1 MDDKRR
7 GTYVC
12 GVRILKG
19 NVEVFVPKEMNEMKD
34 KIDPFVEFAEA
45 EDADLLFS
53 TAYINSEKPVCVQN
67 INGFDVL
74 YQGKTSH
81 LEDHDPLLAIMVA
94 MSLKEG
100 FKSTFV
106 YRNKMRVMISRMLQS
121 FVINGEVEGKNS
133 MSHSERVTILVKK
146 FAPVLGIKKQD
157 VKLLLEYSMLHD
169 VGKIGLEQL
178 MLYTPTRIREWLHTG
193 QDHTIVG
200 SIFLATTV
208 VLEDAASIARSH
220 HERWDGKGYP
230 DGLKGE
236 EIPYYAR
243 IIGICDFYDEAL
255 NTVSSE
261 ILGRPLNETEVL
273 DLIES
278 ESGEAF
284 DPVID
289 KKFVEFM
296 RKELG
301 MQ

>member
-1 MDDKRR
+1 MK
-7 GTYVC
+7 
-12 GVRILKG
+12 ILEISVK
-19 NVEVFVPKEMNEMKD
+19 VFVPEEMNEVKD
-34 KIDPFVEFAEA
+34 KIDPFVNFVKMD
-45 EDADLLFS
+45 DADVVFS
-53 TAYINSEKPVCVQN
+53 TAPVDCDKPVCVRRN
-67 INGFDVL
+67 GGFDVFYL
-74 YQGKTSH
+74 SKISH
-81 LEDHDPLLAIMVA
+81 LESQDPVLAMVVA
-94 MSLKEG
+94 VSLEKG
-100 FKSTFV
+100 FKNVFV
-106 YRNKMRVMISRMLQS
+106 YRNRVRVMISRMLQS
-121 FVINGEVEGKNS
+121 FVVNSEVEGKNS
-133 MSHSERVTILVKK
+133 MSHSERVTMLVKK
-146 FAPVLGIKKQD
+146 FAPVLGIKGQEL
-157 VKLLLEYSMLHD
+157 KLLLEYSMLHD

-193 QDHTIVG
+193 QDHTVVG

-208 VLEDAASIARSH
+208 VLEDAAPIARSH

-230 DGLKGE
+230 DRLKGE

-273 DLIES
+273 NLIES
-278 ESGEAF
+278 ESGKAF

-301 MQ
+301 ME